1 MSKIL
6 KNSLDGINSGL
17 DITDESTSEFVNIA
31 VEAIWDEKQN
41 ENDERQ

>member
-41 ENDERQ
+41 ETDERQ